1 MLTAEI
7 RTNFLHYFKSKEHTI
22 VPSSPLIP
30 LQDPTLLFTNAGMV
44 QFKNVFTGEEKR
56 DYIRAT
62 SSQKCMRAGGKHNDL
77 ENVGFTARHHTF
89 FEMLGNFSFGDY
101 FKQEAIEMSW
111 EFLTLKLNLPPE
123 KLWISVYQDDDESF
137 SIWNKQIGVPA
148 EKIVKL
154 GEKDNFWAM
163 GETGP
168 CGPCSEIMI
177 DQGEKV
183 GCGKPTCKVGCDCDR
198 FLELWNLVFM
208 QFNRDTE
215 GNQSPLPR
223 PCIDTGMGLERIA
236 AITQNVSSNY
246 ETDLFKPLIHHIENI
261 CNSKYGNDQ
270 MTDTSIRVI
279 ADHMRAT
286 TFLINDGVLPS
297 NEGRGYVLRRIIRR
311 AARHGKKLNLNEPFL
326 HRSCSL
332 VAQLMKD
339 AYPKLV
345 DSQAYVS
352 KVVQGE
358 EERFSETLD
367 SGLRILSEEVE
378 RLKEQG
384 TKQIPGELAF
394 KLYDT
399 YGFPLDLTADIAGE
413 AGLTVDEDG
422 FHSAMDVQRE
432 RARKAWKGSGEEAI
446 DDIYRQLSANG
457 KQSTFTGY
465 EQLEATSPV
474 LALIK
479 GDREV
484 SSATKG
490 DEVMIITEH
499 TPFYGESGG
508 QVGDTGIIENKNL
521 LVEVHATLKPLPEIT
536 IQQGIIRKGSLHQ
549 GETVTLKVSDKR
561 NATALNH
568 TATHLLQ
575 AALRQVLGD
584 HVKQS
589 GSLVTPER
597 FRFDFTHF
605 SAVSKKELDQIE
617 DIVNQRIRENYPV
630 ETSEVPYQQAI
641 QMGAIALFDEKY
653 SAKVRMVT
661 IGSISR
667 ELCGGT
673 HTHHTGNIGLFKLMG
688 ESSVAA
694 GIRRIEA
701 LTGEEAIR
709 FVKKEEK
716 ALAELIILLKTK
728 PEEVVSKT
736 SKILEEQKM
745 LQKEVET
752 LKNKLL
758 RSGSDTLLAKAREIK
773 GARVIATS
781 VDANNPKTLREF
793 ADRIKEQLKSG
804 IIIIGGMGPEKAL
817 LIVVVT
823 KDLIPRFH
831 AGKIIQEVAKGIGGS
846 GGGRADMAQ
855 AGGKEKHKL
864 EEALERAYGIVE
876 EMAS

>member
-1 MLTAEI
+1 
-7 RTNFLHYFKSKEHTI
+7 
-22 VPSSPLIP
+22 
-30 LQDPTLLFTNAGMV
+30 
-44 QFKNVFTGEEKR
+44 
-56 DYIRAT
+56 
-62 SSQKCMRAGGKHNDL
+62 
-77 ENVGFTARHHTF
+77 
-89 FEMLGNFSFGDY
+89 
-101 FKQEAIEMSW
+101 
-111 EFLTLKLNLPPE
+111 
-123 KLWISVYQDDDESF
+123 
-137 SIWNKQIGVPA
+137 
-148 EKIVKL
+148 
-154 GEKDNFWAM
+154 
-163 GETGP
+163 
-168 CGPCSEIMI
+168 
-177 DQGEKV
+177 
-183 GCGKPTCKVGCDCDR
+183 
-198 FLELWNLVFM
+198 
-208 QFNRDTE
+208 
-215 GNQSPLPR
+215 
-223 PCIDTGMGLERIA
+223 
-236 AITQNVSSNY
+236 
-246 ETDLFKPLIHHIENI
+246 
-261 CNSKYGNDQ
+261 
-270 MTDTSIRVI
+270 
-279 ADHMRAT
+279 
-286 TFLINDGVLPS
+286 
-297 NEGRGYVLRRIIRR
+297 
-311 AARHGKKLNLNEPFL
+311 
-326 HRSCSL
+326 
-332 VAQLMKD
+332 
-339 AYPKLV
+339 
-345 DSQAYVS
+345 
-352 KVVQGE
+352 
-358 EERFSETLD
+358 
-367 SGLRILSEEVE
+367 
-378 RLKEQG
+378 
-384 TKQIPGELAF
+384 LAF

-575 AALRQVLGD
+575 AALRKVLGD

-653 SAKVRMVT
+653 SANVRMVA

-773 GARVIATS
+773 GTRVIATS

-855 AGGKEKHKL
+855 AGGKDKHKL

-876 EMAS
+876 EMVS